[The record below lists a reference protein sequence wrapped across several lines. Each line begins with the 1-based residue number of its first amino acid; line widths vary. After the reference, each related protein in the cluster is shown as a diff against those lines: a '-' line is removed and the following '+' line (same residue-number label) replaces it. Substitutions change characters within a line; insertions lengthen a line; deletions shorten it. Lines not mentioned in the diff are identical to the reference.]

1 MSPSQKS
8 MHNCRQLEVMS
19 GVVLLVGFQLARGI
33 SNNFLLL
40 HQYCAKT
47 LERGITKD
55 LVRLGFIRRS
65 QNWSSD
71 QFLFQSVESNV
82 TLRRPNVLDVLL
94 EKILERLRD
103 LRKVFNESSTIACE
117 TEEATELLHVL
128 RRFPIHNCRH
138 LLRIHSNTLGRD
150 DMTKIKNLIEPKFA
164 LGELGVE
171 LMFPEL
177 VKNQTQVLGM
187 IFLVLREN
195 QNVVEI
201 DQNEV
206 IGVGVEDEVHHARE
220 HRRSV
225 DEAKRHDSVFI

>member
-1 MSPSQKS
+1 M
-8 MHNCRQLEVMS
+8 
-19 GVVLLVGFQLARGI
+19 
-33 SNNFLLL
+33 
-40 HQYCAKT
+40 
-47 LERGITKD
+47 
-55 LVRLGFIRRS
+55 
-65 QNWSSD
+65 
-71 QFLFQSVESNV
+71 
-82 TLRRPNVLDVLL
+82 LL
-94 EKILERLRD
+94 EEVGKRLCNLLEIL
-103 LRKVFNESSTIACE
+103 NESSVIACKPKE
-117 TEEATELLHVL
+117 TAELLDIL
-128 RRFPIHNCRH
+128 RRLPIHNFRH
-138 LLRIHSNTLGRD
+138 LLGIHGNALGRD
-150 DMTKIKNLIEPKFA
+150 DMTKIKNLIEPKLT

-177 VKNQTQVLGM
+177 IKNQTQVLGM